1 MLWTNHRQP
10 EKMGIW
16 HFISGVL
23 LCHLFVMAFKITTVF
38 SDSNAQ
44 QVVDDVDMR
53 CQKVIS
59 ISFLRKI
66 GISKCNLAS
75 WKVKSDK
82 QKIVIQPETGSGS
95 NRKKIRKALY
105 LKCAFL
111 KCLNNVFYTLDGKL
125 QRA

>member
-1 MLWTNHRQP
+1 MLWTNHKQP

-16 HFISGVL
+16 HFFDGVL
-23 LCHLFVMAFKITTVF
+23 LSHLFVMAFKITTVF

-59 ISFLRKI
+59 ISFVRKI
-66 GISKCNLAS
+66 GISKCNMAS

-82 QKIVIQPETGSGS
+82 QKTVIQPETDRGS
-95 NRKKIRKALY
+95 NRKKDQESCVSKTCFSEMLE
-105 LKCAFL
+105 
-111 KCLNNVFYTLDGKL
+111 
-125 QRA
+125 